1 MVMPILEVVAGGYLV
16 GKGAMIMSATL
27 GGGLVMVGNYFF
39 GRQSTNDKEAL
50 ERLTVIK
57 ETREQSRV
65 QNLNEIVEELEQRK
79 SHLDEESLK
88 HHQQIVE
95 ITEGFDKDKTL
106 IDEHTEHLGKTNSD
120 LEQCIKEQQ
129 AMLVSLQQS
138 FKEKMDAFDQAQKEL
153 LESKAR
159 FEKNS
164 EELAQAR
171 EEATRSNEALIQVK
185 AELSLLAQ
193 ENREKQTKI
202 TSLEESVELLGQS
215 LEQNETRLEQAL
227 LRNKALVD
235 TNSSLTA
242 RTQTY
247 KEMIKSLTQEL
258 EQAKENPESSQK
270 TSPSTQRFFS

>member
-1 MVMPILEVVAGGYLV
+1 MPILEVVTGGYLV

-39 GRQSTNDKEAL
+39 GRQSTKEREAL

-65 QNLNEIVEELEQRK
+65 QNLNEMVEELEQRK

-88 HHQQIVE
+88 HRQQIVE
-95 ITEGFDKDKTL
+95 IAEGFDKDKTL

-171 EEATRSNEALIQVK
+171 EEATRSNEALAQVK

-193 ENREKQTKI
+193 ENKEKQTKI
-202 TSLEESVELLGQS
+202 IALEESVDLLGKS
-215 LEQNETRLEQAL
+215 LEQNEARLEQAL

-247 KEMIKSLTQEL
+247 KDMIKTLTEEL
-258 EQAKENPESSQK
+258 EQGKGN
-270 TSPSTQRFFS
+270 TVSTTTTPPPTPRFFS